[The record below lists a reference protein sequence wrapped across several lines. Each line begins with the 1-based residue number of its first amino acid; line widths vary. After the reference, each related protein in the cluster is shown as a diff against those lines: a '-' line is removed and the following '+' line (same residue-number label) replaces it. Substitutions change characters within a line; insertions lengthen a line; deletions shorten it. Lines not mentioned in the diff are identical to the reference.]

1 MAVERP
7 WFETAFGPL
16 YRRIYAHRDDAEA
29 RRYAP
34 GIRALLG
41 LPRNARVLDV
51 GCGEGRYA
59 RALVAMGYRVT
70 GVDLSASMLEAAA
83 AASADLPGTPTY
95 VRCDMRDLP
104 FFEQFDGA
112 VSLFTSFGYFDD
124 RVEDLRQ
131 LSAVRRALVPGG
143 RFVIDVGNARRLRE
157 ELVASSEERRPPYLF
172 RSRRA
177 WDETSPHGPYVR
189 KETDV
194 IDERTGRLLR
204 TIAERVRPYEP
215 DALDAAL
222 VSCGFVPLGERRGDL
237 DGSPFTTESPRL
249 VRVCERPRA
258 RAVVPAES
266 RAAEGPTSG
275 GLPYPPT
282 AGT

>member
-1 MAVERP
+1 LPLSTAVERP

-29 RRYAP
+29 RRHAP

-41 LPRNARVLDV
+41 LPRNARVIDV

-59 RALVAMGYRVT
+59 RALGAMGYRVT
-70 GVDLSASMLEAAA
+70 GVDLSAAMLQAAA
-83 AASADLPGTPTY
+83 AASADLPGSPTY
-95 VRCDMRDLP
+95 VRCDMREIP

-131 LSAVRRALVPGG
+131 LTAIHRALVPGG
-143 RFVIDVGNARRLRE
+143 RFVVDVGNARRLRE
-157 ELVASSEERRPPYLF
+157 GLVPASEERRPPFLF
-172 RSRRA
+172 RFRRA
-177 WDETSPHGPYVR
+177 WDETTPHGPYVR

-194 IDERTGRLLR
+194 IDERTGRLVA

-222 VSCGFVPLGERRGDL
+222 EASGFVPVGDRRGDL
-237 DGSPFTTESPRL
+237 DGSPFTAESPRL
-249 VRVCERPRA
+249 VRVCQRPRA
-258 RAVVPAES
+258 PA
-266 RAAEGPTSG
+266 R
-275 GLPYPPT
+275 T
-282 AGT
+282 AGA